1 MSVTLQ
7 RCYCITQAYIL
18 THSHKNSLL
27 HTLNISTHIY
37 ITHAN
42 TRHTRVKVLYRDATS
57 MCGEDRCFIEM
68 LYNVRYRLVIE
79 MPHKEGIVQLQRC
92 PIKRGNRFF
101 IEMPHKK
108 LKGNLDI
115 YIYTYTYTHTFPY
128 TRIHTYIYIY
138 TGMYIVA
145 YACMYIHIYTFTTY
159 THPYTHT
166 FSYIYRCIHIIMYMY
181 NHMYNHI
188 HLPIL
193 IQIQMYIY
201 LYMRTYT
208 PV

>member
-115 YIYTYTYTHTFPY
+115 YIYTYTYTHLPIHSHTY
-128 TRIHTYIYIY
+128 IHLYIHMHAHSCTCIHTYIYISHVY
-138 TGMYIVA
+138 TSIHTHILVYIQMY
-145 YACMYIHIYTFTTY
+145 T
-159 THPYTHT
+159 
-166 FSYIYRCIHIIMYMY
+166 
-181 NHMYNHI
+181 YNHI
-188 HLPIL
+188 HV
-193 IQIQMYIY
+193 QSH
-201 LYMRTYT
+201 
-208 PV
+208 V